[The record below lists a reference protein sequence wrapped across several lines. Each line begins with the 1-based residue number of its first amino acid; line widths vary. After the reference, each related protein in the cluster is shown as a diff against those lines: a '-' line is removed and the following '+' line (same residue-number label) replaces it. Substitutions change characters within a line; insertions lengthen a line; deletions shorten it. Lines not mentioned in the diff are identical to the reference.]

1 MEGFKHFKPR
11 NIKTKYVFNPEK
23 MKSGYIDLH
32 FNISSKKDSLA
43 FWLLLHKID
52 EDRNVMYREKTF
64 FSGLNFDVQ
73 FIKSEETFTSYSED
87 LNR

>member
-1 MEGFKHFKPR
+1 MEGFKHFNPR
-11 NIKTKYVFNPEK
+11 NIKTKYVYNFEK
-23 MKSGYIDLH
+23 MQSHLDLR

-52 EDRNVMYREKTF
+52 EDRNVMYRDKTF